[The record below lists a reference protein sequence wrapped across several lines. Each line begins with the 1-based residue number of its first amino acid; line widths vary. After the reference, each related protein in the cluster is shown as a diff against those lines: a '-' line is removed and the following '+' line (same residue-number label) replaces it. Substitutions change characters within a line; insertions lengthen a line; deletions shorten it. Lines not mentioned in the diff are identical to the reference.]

1 MGGMGGFE
9 EEEERAAGNV
19 QGEEQMPSR
28 SWHHPL
34 PSAIAVGTME
44 TDGRGIMA
52 SQLALQLPKPM
63 AEILHLTGAQSTTHA
78 H

>member
-1 MGGMGGFE
+1 MGGMGGLE
-9 EEEERAAGNV
+9 EEEGAAGNV
-19 QGEEQMPSR
+19 QGEEQVPSW

-34 PSAIAVGTME
+34 TLAIAVGTME
-44 TDGRGIMA
+44 TDGRGILA

-63 AEILHLTGAQSTTHA
+63 AEILHLAGAQSTTHT